1 MRVYPP
7 DTATGLDT
15 GSKADTTAVAEGTSA
30 LSDLEA
36 DRSHKRLK
44 RAKECEFQSADSQAT
59 LILGEDPPGT
69 PSYAPSDDPA
79 GMPVPA
85 RGSKQKG
92 DQGEVEQ
99 KKKKAPASKEED
111 GDGEDEQKKK
121 APASKEKDGH
131 SEDEPKKKAKKD
143 KFREKREKKAQEKA
157 AQKAKDAERE
167 DNAKSK
173 AKRAHVAFSEEDGEW
188 SDFCPPRNIN
198 FDEADDSM
206 KIDSDAPEDLEAI
219 AADLLQPDAMEDTL
233 DYETPCEKDEKACNV
248 KQQMREELK
257 ERERKEAQGLKT
269 EAMLKEHVAKE
280 LEKKEKEPK
289 IQNEIKAKEIKA
301 KEGMGKDEHTKGK
314 GGKVDKRPV
323 ATEHVATELE
333 KKEKEPKIQNEI
345 KAKEIKAKEDM
356 GKDEHTKGTSDKDDK
371 RPVATPQVA
380 PTHPAPCPELHRA
393 VSTYDAVAD
402 VLNRTNTK
410 DLPSPQ
416 ASVNK
421 SPDGPQSANQEE
433 TMESDGEVQN
443 PHQDLEDVPT
453 ETRLAMVVAKNP
465 RKKRSQEQLAIHRK
479 KQSFYRTLSSTG
491 PMCTQ
496 KIAQDNC
503 VAFVFGHA

>member
-173 AKRAHVAFSEEDGEW
+173 AKRADVAFSEDDGEW

-314 GGKVDKRPV
+314 GGKV
-323 ATEHVATELE
+323 
-333 KKEKEPKIQNEI
+333 
-345 KAKEIKAKEDM
+345 
-356 GKDEHTKGTSDKDDK
+356 DK